1 MKPGTKIIRILPG
14 VDGTVPVGTIGEV
27 VSDYFD
33 RTLSIKII
41 SMPHP
46 VPGWEVGERLSA
58 KMSHWKPFQ
67 PKILRT
73 RPCTKEEQNLL
84 GLSLPHT
91 QPVYQ

>member
-1 MKPGTKIIRILPG
+1 MKPGTKVIRILPG

-27 VSDYFD
+27 VNDN
-33 RTLSIKII
+33 LSIKII

-46 VPGWEVGERLSA
+46 VPGWEVGEQLSA
-58 KMSHWKPFQ
+58 KISHWKPFQ

>member
-1 MKPGTKIIRILPG
+1 MKPGTKVIRILPG
-14 VDGTVPVGTIGEV
+14 VDGTAPVGTIGEV
-27 VSDYFD
+27 VNNYSL
-33 RTLSIKII
+33 TLSIKII

-46 VPGWEVGERLSA
+46 VRGWKIGERLSA
-58 KMSHWKPFQ
+58 KASHWQPLQ

-73 RPCTKEEQNLL
+73 RPCTKKEQNLS

>member
-1 MKPGTKIIRILPG
+1 MKQGTKVIRILPG
-14 VDGTVPVGTIGEV
+14 IDGTVPVGTIGEV
-27 VSDYFD
+27 VTGYSV
-33 RTLSIKII
+33 KII